1 MFISYYLNENALKCL
16 SLNVYA
22 DVANGIAINVV
33 NEVLPVK
40 WMQKSLLHA
49 VTIQYAYNTIDDVGI

>member
-1 MFISYYLNENALKCL
+1 MPITYFD
-16 SLNVYA
+16 A
-22 DVANGIAINVV
+22 DIANGIAINVV

-49 VTIQYAYNTIDDVGI
+49 VIIQYTYNTIDNVGT